1 MDPEPFDSV
10 VATHGAQ
17 SPRRQPRRMTVV
29 EDNEEFLD
37 LLHDLFREEFEVTGV
52 RHLES
57 VNALAD
63 TAPAVL
69 IIDLRLDA
77 QAGISGREI
86 VTLVRGHESLRHVP
100 IIVCTGDVVGLRREG
115 DGLLALGNLHLI
127 AKPFAIEE
135 LESLVHRLTTPQQLT
150 MPQQGLLPATGA

>member
-1 MDPEPFDSV
+1 MAPEPLDSV

-17 SPRRQPRRMTVV
+17 SPRRQPRRITVV

-37 LLHDLFREEFEVTGV
+37 LLHDLFRAQFEVTGV
-52 RHLES
+52 RHVES
-57 VNALAD
+57 VNALAA

-69 IIDLRLDA
+69 IIDLRLDGR
-77 QAGISGREI
+77 GISGREI
-86 VTLVRGHESLRHVP
+86 VSLVRGHEDLRHVP

-115 DGLLALGNLHLI
+115 DGLLAHGNVHLL

-135 LESLVHRLTTPQQLT
+135 IESLVHRLTSPPRGLW
-150 MPQQGLLPATGA
+150 PRQGLLPATGP